1 MFIYCICTQ
10 YLVGAPFALIT
21 ASIRCGMEVFSLWH
35 CWGGMEAQVSLTA
48 AFSSSAF
55 FGLLILIFLLT
66 IVVSCLVSLLA
77 SPAHQHHGHL
87 TNFWCFYRSV
97 GEVSYSVGRSQI
109 QLENEISIFKK
120 LVSRR
125 KHEVLQNV
133 LVNGC
138 SDVGFQKTQ
147 WTNTSRWH
155 CTPNHNRLCKLNTGL
170 QATWAM
176 SFSTLPPDSSTLVSK
191 WNTKLAL
198 IWKEDFGP
206 LGNSPVLLLLS
217 PDKTPLTTTVAKFL
231 DTSVCGGSWCL
242 DPSPSPFLVKF
253 TQILE
258 SILLDNPHKAA
269 VLSVGCASFSST
281 LFPSTQL
288 SVNMLGYSTLW
299 TASLFSNECL
309 WLTLLVKGVNDC
321 LLDNCQISSLPHD
334 CVA

>member
-1 MFIYCICTQ
+1 M
-10 YLVGAPFALIT
+10 G
-21 ASIRCGMEVFSLWH
+21 RC
-35 CWGGMEAQVSLTA
+35 QI
-48 AFSSSAF
+48 
-55 FGLLILIFLLT
+55 LL
-66 IVVSCLVSLLA
+66 
-77 SPAHQHHGHL
+77 G
-87 TNFWCFYRSV
+87 
-97 GEVSYSVGRSQI
+97 
-109 QLENEISIFKK
+109 NEISIFKK

-125 KHEVLQNV
+125 KHEVLQNF

-155 CTPNHNRLCKLNTGL
+155 CTPNHHRLWKLNTGL
-170 QATWAM
+170 HATWAM
-176 SFSTLPPDSSTLVSK
+176 SFSTLPPESRTLVSK

-217 PDKTPLTTTVAKFL
+217 PGKTPLALSVVQEWLNKSNTTTVAKFL

-242 DPSPSPFLVKF
+242 DPSLSPFLVKF

-281 LFPSTQL
+281 LYPSTQL

-299 TASLFSNECL
+299 TASFFGNECL
-309 WLTLLVKGVNDC
+309 
-321 LLDNCQISSLPHD
+321 
-334 CVA
+334 

>member
-1 MFIYCICTQ
+1 MNCWPSGKYVHSL
-10 YLVGAPFALIT
+10 YMY
-21 ASIRCGMEVFSLWH
+21 SILGRGYHILYGVQVWWVCWPVKHTNTMVILTDFWRFWQCG
-35 CWGGMEAQVSLTA
+35 QVPH
-48 AFSSSAF
+48 
-55 FGLLILIFLLT
+55 
-66 IVVSCLVSLLA
+66 
-77 SPAHQHHGHL
+77 PA
-87 TNFWCFYRSV
+87 
-97 GEVSYSVGRSQI
+97 
-109 QLENEISIFKK
+109 ENEISIFKK

-125 KHEVLQNV
+125 KHEVLQHF

-147 WTNTSRWH
+147 RTNTSRWH
-155 CTPNHNRLCKLNTGL
+155 CTPNHHRLWKLNTGL

-176 SFSTLPPDSSTLVSK
+176 SFSTLPPDCRTLVSK

-206 LGNSPVLLLLS
+206 LGNSLVLLLLS
-217 PDKTPLTTTVAKFL
+217 PGKTPLMTTVAKFL

-242 DPSPSPFLVKF
+242 DPSLSPFLVKF

-258 SILLDNPHKAA
+258 SIFLDNPHKAA

-299 TASLFSNECL
+299 TASFFGNECL

-321 LLDNCQISSLPHD
+321 LLNNCQISSLPRD